1 MGVIRNPCLDG
12 LGRSTMSLATRRLR
26 GRAGEC
32 RGHKQ
37 GVPMKSFESRTAAVA
52 ILLAAV
58 SANAI
63 ALPAAAQVAPSETQ
77 AETRMT
83 TAAAPVSAGKP
94 ALAQAG
100 VAGTVDAKGNA
111 GSTAAPQMTRDNGA
125 PIGENR
131 HSKAAGDLGPVVLED
146 TTLIEKLARFDRER
160 IPERV
165 VHARGTGALGQFT
178 ATASIA
184 DITSA
189 SLFVPGKQTPV
200 FVRFSTVIHPSG
212 SPEGMRDPRG
222 FATKFYTDQG
232 NWDLVGNNLPIFFIR
247 DAIQFP
253 DMIHSLKPS
262 PITNKQDPNRLFD
275 FFSATPEATN
285 MLAHVYS
292 NLGTPASYR
301 TMDGNGVH
309 AFKLV
314 NAQGETIFA
323 KFRWI
328 SRQGVKN
335 LNGAQVATASWNY
348 LTDDLYGEIAKG
360 NFPTW
365 DLMVQTMK
373 ASEFAKL
380 SYNPFDDTKEWL
392 DVPFKKVGEMVLNKV
407 PDNFFEW
414 TEQSAFAPS
423 NMVPG
428 IEASPDR
435 MLQGRLFSYAD
446 TQRYRLGANALQL
459 PVNRPRAPVVN
470 NYQDGTLDHGT
481 RSSDVNYFPAQ
492 TAAKTT
498 AAGYRQS
505 TYKVDAVVDAKP
517 ISKTDNFAQ
526 AGAFY
531 RALKPQDRTDLVT
544 NLAGDLNVVTSART
558 KTIMVSY
565 FYQADQDFGTRLAT
579 AVNVP
584 MADVSRAAAE
594 YRAANPAQTP
604 AQTTRR

>member
-1 MGVIRNPCLDG
+1 M
-12 LGRSTMSLATRRLR
+12 TRPTKRQVL
-26 GRAGEC
+26 
-32 RGHKQ
+32 
-37 GVPMKSFESRTAAVA
+37 AVA
-52 ILLAAV
+52 LAAV
-58 SANAI
+58 SAI
-63 ALPAAAQVAPSETQ
+63 AMAHPAGAQMVAPADTQ

-83 TAAAPVSAGKP
+83 TAAAPVSANKP
-94 ALAQAG
+94 LLAQAG
-100 VAGTVDAKGNA
+100 VTGTVDAEGDA
-111 GSTAAPQMTRDNGA
+111 GSASAPQMTRDNGA

-131 HSKAAGDLGPVVLED
+131 NSKAVGDLGPVLLED

-160 IPERV
+160 VPERV
-165 VHARGTGALGQFT
+165 VHARGTGAHGVFT
-178 ATASIA
+178 ATADIA
-184 DITSA
+184 NLTSA

-262 PITNKQDPNRLFD
+262 PVTNKQDPNRFFD

-285 MLAHVYS
+285 MLTHVYS

-314 NAQGETIFA
+314 NAKGETIFA

-328 SRQGVKN
+328 SRQGVRN
-335 LNGAQVATASWNY
+335 LNGPQVATASWNY

-360 NFPTW
+360 NYPVW

-373 ASEFAKL
+373 ASDFAKL
-380 SYNPFDDTKEWL
+380 DYNPFDDTKEWL
-392 DVPFKKVGEMVLNKV
+392 DVPFRKIGEMTLNKV
-407 PDNFFEW
+407 PTNFFEY
-414 TEQSAFAPS
+414 TEQSAFAPA

-435 MLQGRLFSYAD
+435 MLQGRLFSYSD
-446 TQRYRLGANALQL
+446 TQRYRIGANVMQL
-459 PVNRPRAPVVN
+459 PVNRPLAPVVN
-470 NYQDGTLDHGT
+470 NYQDGQLDQAT
-481 RSSDVNYFPAQ
+481 RSSDVNYFPAA

-498 AAGYRQS
+498 DARFRAAPYV
-505 TYKVDAVVDAKP
+505 VDAMVDAKP
-517 ISKTDNFAQ
+517 IAKTNNFAQ
-526 AGAFY
+526 AGLFY
-531 RALKPQDRTDLVT
+531 RALKDQDKADLIA

-565 FYQADQDFGTRLAT
+565 FYQADKDFGSRLAN
-579 AVNVP
+579 AVQVP
-584 MADVSRAAAE
+584 INDVTRAVAE
-594 YRAANPAQTP
+594 YRAANPGQNA
-604 AQTTRR
+604 R

>member
-1 MGVIRNPCLDG
+1 
-12 LGRSTMSLATRRLR
+12 
-26 GRAGEC
+26 
-32 RGHKQ
+32 
-37 GVPMKSFESRTAAVA
+37 MKNLNSRQAMAAM
-52 ILLAAV
+52 LLAAAST
-58 SANAI
+58 SA
-63 ALPAAAQVAPSETQ
+63 LMVPATAQTMPVADTQ

-100 VAGTVDAKGNA
+100 VAGTVDAKGDA
-111 GSTAAPQMTRDNGA
+111 GSAAAPQMTRDNGA

-131 HSKAAGDLGPVVLED
+131 HSKAAGDFGPVLLED

-160 IPERV
+160 EPERV
-165 VHARGTGALGQFT
+165 VHARGTGAHGVFT
-178 ATASIA
+178 ATADISS
-184 DITSA
+184 ITSA
-189 SLFVPGKQTPV
+189 SLFAAGKQTPV

-262 PITNKQDPNRLFD
+262 PVTNKQDPNRFFD

-314 NAQGETIFA
+314 NARGETVFA

-360 NFPTW
+360 DFPVW

-373 ASEFAKL
+373 PSEFAKL
-380 SYNPFDDTKEWL
+380 DYNPFDDTKEWL
-392 DVPFKKVGEMVLNKV
+392 GVPFRKIGEMTLNKV
-407 PDNFFEW
+407 PTNFFEF
-414 TEQSAFAPS
+414 TEQSAFAPA

-435 MLQGRLFSYAD
+435 MLQGRLFSYSD
-446 TQRYRLGANALQL
+446 TQRHRIGANVMQL
-459 PVNRPRAPVVN
+459 PVNRPLASVVN
-470 NYQDGTLDHGT
+470 NNQDGQLDHAT
-481 RSSDVNYFPAQ
+481 RTSDVNYFPAA
-492 TAAKTT
+492 TAAKSTD
-498 AAGYRQS
+498 ARYRAS
-505 TYKVDAVVDAKP
+505 TYAVDAMVDAKP
-517 ISKTDNFAQ
+517 IAKTNNFAQ

-531 RALKPQDRTDLVT
+531 RALTAQDRADLVT

-584 MADVSRAAAE
+584 MADVSRAVAE
-594 YRAANPAQTP
+594 YRAANPAQT
-604 AQTTRR
+604 TRR

>member
-1 MGVIRNPCLDG
+1 
-12 LGRSTMSLATRRLR
+12 
-26 GRAGEC
+26 
-32 RGHKQ
+32 
-37 GVPMKSFESRTAAVA
+37 MKNLNSRQAMAAM
-52 ILLAAV
+52 LLAAAST
-58 SANAI
+58 SALMA
-63 ALPAAAQVAPSETQ
+63 PAAAQTMPVADTQ

-100 VAGTVDAKGNA
+100 VAGTVDAKGDA
-111 GSTAAPQMTRDNGA
+111 GSAATPQMTRDNGA

-131 HSKAAGDLGPVVLED
+131 HSKAAGDFGPVLLED

-160 IPERV
+160 EPERV
-165 VHARGTGALGQFT
+165 VHARGTGAHGVFT
-178 ATASIA
+178 ATADISN
-184 DITSA
+184 ITSA
-189 SLFVPGKQTPV
+189 SLFASGKQTPV

-262 PITNKQDPNRLFD
+262 PVTNKQDPNRFFD

-314 NAQGETIFA
+314 NAKGETVFA

-360 NFPTW
+360 DFPVW

-373 ASEFAKL
+373 PSEFAKL
-380 SYNPFDDTKEWL
+380 DYNPFDDTKEWL
-392 DVPFKKVGEMVLNKV
+392 GVPFRKIGEMTLNKV
-407 PDNFFEW
+407 PTNFFEF
-414 TEQSAFAPS
+414 TEQSAFAPA

-435 MLQGRLFSYAD
+435 MLQGRLFSYSD
-446 TQRYRLGANALQL
+446 TQRHRIGANVMQL
-459 PVNRPRAPVVN
+459 PVNRPLASVVN
-470 NYQDGTLDHGT
+470 NNQDGQLDHAT
-481 RSSDVNYFPAQ
+481 RTSDVNYFPAA
-492 TAAKTT
+492 TAAKSTD
-498 AAGYRQS
+498 ARYRAS
-505 TYKVDAVVDAKP
+505 TYAVDAMVDAKP
-517 ISKTDNFAQ
+517 IAKTNNFAQ

-531 RALKPQDRTDLVT
+531 RALSAQDRADLVT

-584 MADVSRAAAE
+584 MADVSRAVAD
-594 YRAANPAQTP
+594 YRAANPA
-604 AQTTRR
+604 

>member
-1 MGVIRNPCLDG
+1 
-12 LGRSTMSLATRRLR
+12 
-26 GRAGEC
+26 
-32 RGHKQ
+32 
-37 GVPMKSFESRTAAVA
+37 MKNLNSRQAMAAM
-52 ILLAAV
+52 LLAAAST
-58 SANAI
+58 SALMA
-63 ALPAAAQVAPSETQ
+63 PAAAQTMPVADTQ

-100 VAGTVDAKGNA
+100 VAGTVDAKGDA
-111 GSTAAPQMTRDNGA
+111 GSAATPQMTRDNGA

-131 HSKAAGDLGPVVLED
+131 HSKAAGDFGPVLLED

-160 IPERV
+160 EPERV
-165 VHARGTGALGQFT
+165 VHARGTGAHGVFT
-178 ATASIA
+178 ATADISN
-184 DITSA
+184 ITSA
-189 SLFVPGKQTPV
+189 SLFASGKQTPV

-262 PITNKQDPNRLFD
+262 PVTNKQDPNRFFD

-314 NAQGETIFA
+314 NAKGETVFA

-360 NFPTW
+360 DFPVW

-373 ASEFAKL
+373 PSEFAKL
-380 SYNPFDDTKEWL
+380 DYNPFDDTKEWL
-392 DVPFKKVGEMVLNKV
+392 GVPFRKIGEMTLNKV
-407 PDNFFEW
+407 PTNFFEF
-414 TEQSAFAPS
+414 TEQSAFAPA

-435 MLQGRLFSYAD
+435 MLQGRLFSYSD
-446 TQRYRLGANALQL
+446 TQRHRIGANVMQL
-459 PVNRPRAPVVN
+459 PVNRPLASVVN
-470 NYQDGTLDHGT
+470 NNQDGQLDHAT
-481 RSSDVNYFPAQ
+481 KTSDVNYFPAA
-492 TAAKTT
+492 TAAKSTD
-498 AAGYRQS
+498 GRYRAS
-505 TYKVDAVVDAKP
+505 TYAVDAMVDAKP
-517 ISKTDNFAQ
+517 IAKTNNFAQ

-531 RALKPQDRTDLVT
+531 RALTAQDRADLVT

-584 MADVSRAAAE
+584 ITDVSRAVAD
-594 YRAANPAQTP
+594 YRAANPAQT
-604 AQTTRR
+604 TRR

>member
-1 MGVIRNPCLDG
+1 
-12 LGRSTMSLATRRLR
+12 
-26 GRAGEC
+26 
-32 RGHKQ
+32 
-37 GVPMKSFESRTAAVA
+37 MKNLNSRQAMAAM
-52 ILLAAV
+52 LLAAAST
-58 SANAI
+58 SALMA
-63 ALPAAAQVAPSETQ
+63 PAAAQTMPVADTQ

-100 VAGTVDAKGNA
+100 VAGTVDAKGDA
-111 GSTAAPQMTRDNGA
+111 GSAAAPQMTRDNGA

-131 HSKAAGDLGPVVLED
+131 HSKAAGDFGPVLLED

-160 IPERV
+160 EPERV
-165 VHARGTGALGQFT
+165 VHARGTGAHGVFT
-178 ATASIA
+178 ATADISS
-184 DITSA
+184 ITSA
-189 SLFVPGKQTPV
+189 SLFASGKQTPV

-262 PITNKQDPNRLFD
+262 PVTNKQDPNRFFD

-314 NAQGETIFA
+314 NAKGETVFA

-360 NFPTW
+360 DFPVW

-373 ASEFAKL
+373 PSEFAKL
-380 SYNPFDDTKEWL
+380 DYNPFDDTKEWL
-392 DVPFKKVGEMVLNKV
+392 GVPFRKIGEMTLNKV
-407 PDNFFEW
+407 PTNFFEF
-414 TEQSAFAPS
+414 TEQSAFAPA

-435 MLQGRLFSYAD
+435 MLQGRLFSYSD
-446 TQRYRLGANALQL
+446 TQRHRIGANVMQL
-459 PVNRPRAPVVN
+459 PVNRPLASVVN
-470 NYQDGTLDHGT
+470 NNQDGQLDHAT
-481 RSSDVNYFPAQ
+481 RTSDVNYFPAA
-492 TAAKTT
+492 TAAKSTD
-498 AAGYRQS
+498 ARYRAS
-505 TYKVDAVVDAKP
+505 TYAVDAMVDAKP
-517 ISKTDNFAQ
+517 IAKTNNFAQ

-531 RALKPQDRTDLVT
+531 RALKPQDRADLVT

-584 MADVSRAAAE
+584 MADVSRAVAD
-594 YRAANPAQTP
+594 YRAANPAQT
-604 AQTTRR
+604 TRR

>member
-1 MGVIRNPCLDG
+1 MFNRHTYSV
-12 LGRSTMSLATRRLR
+12 LGTMTALAL
-26 GRAGEC
+26 
-32 RGHKQ
+32 
-37 GVPMKSFESRTAAVA
+37 P
-52 ILLAAV
+52 LAAQAQ
-58 SANAI
+58 SAAST
-63 ALPAAAQVAPSETQ
+63 QV
-77 AETRMT
+77 ETRMT
-83 TAAAPVSAGKP
+83 TVAQPLPASKP
-94 ALAQAG
+94 LAAQAG
-100 VAGTVDAKGNA
+100 VAGTVDAKGDA
-111 GSTAAPQMTRDNGA
+111 ASAAAPQFTRDNGA
-125 PIGENR
+125 PVGENR
-131 HSKAAGDLGPVVLED
+131 HSKTVGDLGPVLLED
-146 TTLIEKLARFDRER
+146 SHLIEKLARFDRER

-165 VHARGTGALGQFT
+165 VHARGTGAHGVFT
-178 ATASIA
+178 ASADLG
-184 DITSA
+184 DITRA
-189 SLFVPGKQTPV
+189 SLFVPGKQTPT

-222 FATKFYTDQG
+222 FAVKFYTDEG
-232 NWDLVGNNLPIFFIR
+232 NWDLVGNSLPIFFIR

-262 PITNKQDPNRLFD
+262 PITNKQDPNRFFD

-285 MLAHVYS
+285 MLTQVYS

-314 NAQGETIFA
+314 DKNGETVFA

-328 SRQGVKN
+328 SHQGVKN
-335 LNGAQVATASWNY
+335 LNGAAAAKAPFNY
-348 LTDDLYGEIAKG
+348 LTDDLYTEIAAG

-373 ASEFAKL
+373 PSEFAKL

-407 PDNFFEW
+407 PDNFFEF

-428 IEASPDR
+428 IEPSPDR

-446 TQRYRLGANALQL
+446 TQRHRLGANALSL
-459 PVNRPRAPVVN
+459 PVNRPLVTVVN
-470 NYQDGTLDHGT
+470 NNQDGQLNHGN
-481 RSSDVNYFPAQ
+481 RKADVNYFPAQ
-492 TAAKTT
+492 TAQKTT
-498 AAGYRQS
+498 DAQYRQS
-505 TYKVDAVVDAKP
+505 AYAVSGMADVKP

-526 AGAFY
+526 PGTFY
-531 RALKPQDRTDLVT
+531 RALSAADKADLIA

-565 FYQADQDFGTRLAT
+565 FYQADKDYGTRLAQAT
-579 AVNVP
+579 NVP
-584 MADVSRAAAE
+584 LAEVTRAVAE
-594 YRAANPAQTP
+594 YRAATAKL
-604 AQTTRR
+604 ATR

>member
-1 MGVIRNPCLDG
+1 
-12 LGRSTMSLATRRLR
+12 
-26 GRAGEC
+26 
-32 RGHKQ
+32 
-37 GVPMKSFESRTAAVA
+37 MKNLNSRQAMAAM
-52 ILLAAV
+52 LLAAAST
-58 SANAI
+58 SALMA
-63 ALPAAAQVAPSETQ
+63 PAAAQTMPVADTQ

-100 VAGTVDAKGNA
+100 VAGTVDVKGDA
-111 GSTAAPQMTRDNGA
+111 GSASAPQMTRDNGA

-131 HSKAAGDLGPVVLED
+131 HSKAAGDFGPVLLED

-160 IPERV
+160 EPERV
-165 VHARGTGALGQFT
+165 VHARGTGAHGVFT
-178 ATASIA
+178 ATADISN
-184 DITSA
+184 ITSA
-189 SLFVPGKQTPV
+189 SLFASGKQTPV

-262 PITNKQDPNRLFD
+262 PVTNKQDPNRFFD

-314 NAQGETIFA
+314 NAKGETVFA

-360 NFPTW
+360 DFPVW

-373 ASEFAKL
+373 PSEFAKL
-380 SYNPFDDTKEWL
+380 DYNPFDDTKEWL
-392 DVPFKKVGEMVLNKV
+392 GVPFRKIGEMTLNKV
-407 PDNFFEW
+407 PTNFFEF
-414 TEQSAFAPS
+414 TEQSAFAPA

-435 MLQGRLFSYAD
+435 MLQGRLFSYSD
-446 TQRYRLGANALQL
+446 TQRHRIGANVMQL
-459 PVNRPRAPVVN
+459 PVNRPLASVVN
-470 NYQDGTLDHGT
+470 NNQDGQLDHAT
-481 RSSDVNYFPAQ
+481 RMSDVNYFPAA
-492 TAAKTT
+492 TAAKSTD
-498 AAGYRQS
+498 ARYRAS
-505 TYKVDAVVDAKP
+505 TYAVDAMVDAKP
-517 ISKTDNFAQ
+517 IAKTNNFAQ

-531 RALKPQDRTDLVT
+531 RALSAQDRADLVT

-584 MADVSRAAAE
+584 MTDVLRAVAD
-594 YRAANPAQTP
+594 YRAANPAQT
-604 AQTTRR
+604 TRR

>member
-1 MGVIRNPCLDG
+1 
-12 LGRSTMSLATRRLR
+12 
-26 GRAGEC
+26 
-32 RGHKQ
+32 
-37 GVPMKSFESRTAAVA
+37 MKNLNSRQAMAAM
-52 ILLAAV
+52 LLAAAST
-58 SANAI
+58 SALMA
-63 ALPAAAQVAPSETQ
+63 PAAAQTMPVADTQ

-100 VAGTVDAKGNA
+100 VAGTVDAKGDA
-111 GSTAAPQMTRDNGA
+111 GSAATPQMTRDNGA

-131 HSKAAGDLGPVVLED
+131 HSKAAGDFGPVLLED

-160 IPERV
+160 EPERV
-165 VHARGTGALGQFT
+165 VHARGTGAHGVFT
-178 ATASIA
+178 ATADISN
-184 DITSA
+184 ITSA
-189 SLFVPGKQTPV
+189 SLFASGKQTPV

-262 PITNKQDPNRLFD
+262 PVTNKQDPNRFFD

-314 NAQGETIFA
+314 NAKGETVFA

-360 NFPTW
+360 DFPVW

-373 ASEFAKL
+373 PSEFAKL
-380 SYNPFDDTKEWL
+380 DYNPFDDTKEWL
-392 DVPFKKVGEMVLNKV
+392 GVPFRKIGEMTLNKV
-407 PDNFFEW
+407 PTNFFEF
-414 TEQSAFAPS
+414 TEQSAFAPA

-435 MLQGRLFSYAD
+435 MLQGRLFSYSD
-446 TQRYRLGANALQL
+446 TQRHRIGANVMQL
-459 PVNRPRAPVVN
+459 PVNRPLASVVN
-470 NYQDGTLDHGT
+470 NNQDGQLDHAT
-481 RSSDVNYFPAQ
+481 RTSDVNYFPAA
-492 TAAKTT
+492 TAAKSTD
-498 AAGYRQS
+498 ARYRAS
-505 TYKVDAVVDAKP
+505 TYAEDAMVDAKP
-517 ISKTDNFAQ
+517 IAKTNNFAQ

-531 RALKPQDRTDLVT
+531 RALSAQDRADLVT

-584 MADVSRAAAE
+584 MADVSRAVAD
-594 YRAANPAQTP
+594 YRAANPAQT
-604 AQTTRR
+604 TRR